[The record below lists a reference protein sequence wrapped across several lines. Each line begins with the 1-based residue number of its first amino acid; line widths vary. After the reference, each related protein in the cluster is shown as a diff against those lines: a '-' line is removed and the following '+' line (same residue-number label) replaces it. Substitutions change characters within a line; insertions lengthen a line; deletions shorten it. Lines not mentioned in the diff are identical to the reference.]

1 MDELENIRLSEISQR
16 QILYDITYTGNQKK
30 KRNKHNQTEVVIDT
44 KNKQVTARGE
54 RDGRKREIDEGGQE
68 EQTFS
73 CKINESQVQKVQCGE
88 YSQQLCLIFA
98 W

>member
-1 MDELENIRLSEISQR
+1 MDELENIRLTEISQR

-30 KRNKHNQTEVVIDT
+30 KKNKHNQTEVVIDI

-54 RDGRKREIDEGGQE
+54 RGGRRREIDEGGQE

-73 CKINESQVQKVQCGE
+73 CKINESQVRNVQCGE

-98 W
+98 R